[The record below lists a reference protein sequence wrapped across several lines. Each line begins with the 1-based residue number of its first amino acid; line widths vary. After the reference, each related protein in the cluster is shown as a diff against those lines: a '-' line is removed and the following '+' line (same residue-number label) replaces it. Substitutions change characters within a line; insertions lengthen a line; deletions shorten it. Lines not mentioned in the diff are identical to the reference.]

1 MEYVIIRAKLPAI
14 LETASTTLTFSLVI
28 SVLFRRRYGVTR
40 SAVITTRTAF
50 VVSVMVMALVSERG
64 LASTFRKPLIR
75 SAVPMFLVAAQKA

>member
-1 MEYVIIRAKLPAI
+1 M
-14 LETASTTLTFSLVI
+14 
-28 SVLFRRRYGVTR
+28 TR